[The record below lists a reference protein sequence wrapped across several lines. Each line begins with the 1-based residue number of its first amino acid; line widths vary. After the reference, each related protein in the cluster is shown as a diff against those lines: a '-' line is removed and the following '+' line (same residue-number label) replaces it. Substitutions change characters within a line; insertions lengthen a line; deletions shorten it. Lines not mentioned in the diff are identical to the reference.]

1 MVELDRVEIVIID
14 IKNEKVI
21 NTDLK
26 ILADEKLFKLE
37 VTHVEA
43 GGSENGKEWQLTDRV
58 VDLATQHHRLM
69 RTMISGI
76 PMKEEQTSG
85 GGGSVNYEVPFL
97 HPQLGKS
104 TEMVDLRWNTPKIDA
119 SQLRACCSAVRISPL
134 EVNSRHSDCL
144 TKYLSNG
151 RRSVLLSCKDKV
163 THMLA
168 CNGGDIYLHKLSTPF
183 TPQEPPSLENAPGGF
198 RHDYR
203 VNDLVSLINKHT
215 LYPSQTGATGAVAA
229 NKAALEQFTR
239 VFPLVNSES
248 ALYSMSGTQS
258 VDKILQIVPKSTL
271 SETEQFEL
279 RAAAQDLIEKE
290 LKKEPIPWSS
300 GSLGGKPP
308 KKDEQYKILWS
319 ELKILFE
326 AHIGSLTLFLRG
338 K

>member
-1 MVELDRVEIVIID
+1 MEIVIID

-26 ILADEKLFKLE
+26 ILADEKYFKLE

-58 VDLATQHHRLM
+58 VELATQHHRLM

-104 TEMVDLRWNTPKIDA
+104 TEMVDLKWNTPKIDS
-119 SQLRACCSAVRISPL
+119 SQLRPCCSAVRISPL

-144 TKYLSNG
+144 TKYLCNG
-151 RRSVLLSCKDKV
+151 RRSVLLSCKEKV

-183 TPQEPPSLENAPGGF
+183 TPQEPPSLESAPGGL
-198 RHDYR
+198 RYDYR
-203 VNDLVSLINKHT
+203 INDMVSLINKHT
-215 LYPSQTGATGAVAA
+215 LFPSQTATVGAAET
-229 NKAALEQFTR
+229 NKTAMEQYTR

-258 VDKILQIVPKSTL
+258 VDKILQMVPKSTL
-271 SETEQFEL
+271 SEVEKIEL
-279 RAAAQDLIEKE
+279 INAATDLMEKE
-290 LKKEPIPWSS
+290 KNKEPIPWSS
-300 GSLGGKPP
+300 GSQGGKPP

-319 ELKILFE
+319 EIKTLFE
-326 AHIGSLTLFLRG
+326 AHIGRFISLIFNLTVFR
-338 K
+338 